1 MAILR
6 TDLQQSALWCGALL
20 TVVVLTTAACV
31 PLAAHDVGIQMDD
44 VESCRSQL
52 KADED
57 MRQVF
62 EASVKETLDKYGKTE
77 EAEAA
82 CLVEDQLYPDGWS
95 CREEL
100 RLLQDGLAKDLDE
113 LESSSRGP
121 TLLCLAVVWEAEN
134 KARRAW
140 SAYQLYAKETSSSLA
155 RIQALIHALS
165 VDTVGRFG
173 KELWLEEY
181 GVVLDAIEE
190 YRHTYGEDPDVVACY
205 EQMREFVVMDIDY
218 FTMSGP
224 HQTRAAY
231 LFVAF
236 YFDRFSEAEDNP
248 RFLLIRAKQLLGM
261 TADLG
266 PLTLERA
273 TEAERLLLRLLEL
286 APTGRYSEEAYE
298 VLEETQYEIK
308 YLSEEQRE

>member
-6 TDLQQSALWCGALL
+6 TDLQHSAPWYGVLLAVTLL
-20 TVVVLTTAACV
+20 TSPACMPQV
-31 PLAAHDVGIQMDD
+31 AHNAGIQMDD
-44 VESCRSQL
+44 VESCRVQL

-57 MRQVF
+57 MRQVY

-82 CLVEDQLYPDGWS
+82 CLVEDQLYPDGWA

-100 RLLQDGLAKDLDE
+100 RLLQDGLAKDLDVLDSTTRE
-113 LESSSRGP
+113 P
-121 TLLCLAVVWEAEN
+121 TLLCLAVVWKAEN
-134 KARRAW
+134 KVRRAW

-190 YRHTYGEDPDVVACY
+190 YRHTYGEDPDVVSSY

-218 FTMSGP
+218 FAISGP
-224 HQTRAAY
+224 HQSRTAY
-231 LFVAF
+231 LFEAF
-236 YFDRFSEAEDNP
+236 YFRRFSDAEDMP
-248 RFLLIRAKQLLGM
+248 RYLLLYAKALQNSSANM
-261 TADLG
+261 APT
-266 PLTLERA
+266 TLERA
-273 TEAERLLLRLLEL
+273 TEAERLLLRLLEI
-286 APTGRYSEEAYE
+286 APTGPFSEEAYE
-298 VLEETQYEIK
+298 LLEETRYQIK

>member
-82 CLVEDQLYPDGWS
+82 CLVEDQLYPDGWA

-100 RLLQDGLAKDLDE
+100 RLLQDGLAKDLDVLDSTTRE
-113 LESSSRGP
+113 P
-121 TLLCLAVVWEAEN
+121 TLLCLAVVWKAEN
-134 KARRAW
+134 KVRRAW

-190 YRHTYGEDPDVVACY
+190 YRHTYGEDPDVVSSY

-218 FTMSGP
+218 FAISGP
-224 HQTRAAY
+224 HQSRTAY
-231 LFVAF
+231 LFEAF
-236 YFDRFSEAEDNP
+236 YFRRFSDAEDMP
-248 RFLLIRAKQLLGM
+248 RYLLLYAKALQSSSANM
-261 TADLG
+261 APT
-266 PLTLERA
+266 TLERA
-273 TEAERLLLRLLEL
+273 TEAERLLLRLLEID
-286 APTGRYSEEAYE
+286 PEGPYSEEARE
-298 VLEETQYEIK
+298 VLDKTRYRIK
-308 YLSEEQRE
+308 SLSEDQRE

>member
-6 TDLQQSALWCGALL
+6 TDLQHSAPWYGVLLAVTLL
-20 TVVVLTTAACV
+20 TSPACMPQV
-31 PLAAHDVGIQMDD
+31 AHNAGIQMDD
-44 VESCRSQL
+44 VESCRVQL

-57 MRQVF
+57 MRQVY

-82 CLVEDQLYPDGWS
+82 CLVEDQLYSGGRA

-100 RLLQDGLAKDLDE
+100 RLLQDGLAKDLDVLDSTTRE
-113 LESSSRGP
+113 P

-134 KARRAW
+134 KGQRAW
-140 SAYQLYAKETSSSLA
+140 SAYQLYAKETSSLLA
-155 RIQALIHALS
+155 RIQALTHALS
-165 VDTVGRFG
+165 VDIGQFEV
-173 KELWLEEY
+173 ELWLQEY

-190 YRHTYGEDPDVVACY
+190 YRHTYGEHPDVVACY
-205 EQMREFVVMDIDY
+205 EQIRESVFRNTDY

>member
-6 TDLQQSALWCGALL
+6 TDLQHSAPWYGALL
-20 TVVVLTTAACV
+20 AVTLLTSPACMPQV
-31 PLAAHDVGIQMDD
+31 AHNAGIQMND
-44 VESCRSQL
+44 VESCRVQL

-82 CLVEDQLYPDGWS
+82 CLVEDQLYPDGWA

-100 RLLQDGLAKDLDE
+100 RLLQDGLAKDLDVLDSTTRE
-113 LESSSRGP
+113 P
-121 TLLCLAVVWEAEN
+121 TLLCLAVVWKAEN
-134 KARRAW
+134 KVRRAW

-190 YRHTYGEDPDVVACY
+190 YRHTYGEDPDVVSSY

-218 FTMSGP
+218 FAISGP
-224 HQTRAAY
+224 HQSRTAY
-231 LFVAF
+231 LFEAF
-236 YFDRFSEAEDNP
+236 YFRRFSDAEDMP
-248 RFLLIRAKQLLGM
+248 RYLLLYAKALQSSSANM
-261 TADLG
+261 APT
-266 PLTLERA
+266 TLERA

-286 APTGRYSEEAYE
+286 APTGPFSEEAYE
-298 VLEETQYEIK
+298 LLEETRYQIK

>member
-190 YRHTYGEDPDVVACY
+190 YRHTYGEDPDVVSSY

-218 FTMSGP
+218 FAISGP
-224 HQTRAAY
+224 HQSRTAY
-231 LFVAF
+231 LFEAF
-236 YFDRFSEAEDNP
+236 YFRRFSDAEDMP
-248 RFLLIRAKQLLGM
+248 RYLLLYAKALQSSSANM
-261 TADLG
+261 APT
-266 PLTLERA
+266 TLERA
-273 TEAERLLLRLLEL
+273 TEAERLLLRLLEI
-286 APTGRYSEEAYE
+286 APTGPFSEEAYE
-298 VLEETQYEIK
+298 LLEETRYQIK

>member
-52 KADED
+52 KADEG

-82 CLVEDQLYPDGWS
+82 CLVEDQLYPDGWA

-100 RLLQDGLAKDLDE
+100 RLLQDGLAKDLDVLDSTTRE
-113 LESSSRGP
+113 P
-121 TLLCLAVVWEAEN
+121 TLLCLAVVWKAEN
-134 KARRAW
+134 KVRRAW

-190 YRHTYGEDPDVVACY
+190 YRHTYGEDPDVVSSY

-218 FTMSGP
+218 FAISGP
-224 HQTRAAY
+224 HQSRTAY
-231 LFVAF
+231 LFEAF
-236 YFDRFSEAEDNP
+236 YFRRFSDAEDMP
-248 RFLLIRAKQLLGM
+248 RYLLLYAKALQSSSANM
-261 TADLG
+261 APT
-266 PLTLERA
+266 TLERA
-273 TEAERLLLRLLEL
+273 TEAERLLLRLLEID
-286 APTGRYSEEAYE
+286 PEGPYSEEARE
-298 VLEETQYEIK
+298 VLDKTRYRIK
-308 YLSEEQRE
+308 SLSEDQRE

>member
-1 MAILR
+1 MP
-6 TDLQQSALWCGALL
+6 Q
-20 TVVVLTTAACV
+20 V
-31 PLAAHDVGIQMDD
+31 AHNAGIQMNA
-44 VESCRSQL
+44 VESCRVPL

-57 MRQVF
+57 LRQVF

-82 CLVEDQLYPDGWS
+82 CLVEDQLYPDGWA

-100 RLLQDGLAKDLDE
+100 RLLQDGLAKDLDVLDSTTRE
-113 LESSSRGP
+113 P
-121 TLLCLAVVWEAEN
+121 TLLCLAVVWKAEN
-134 KARRAW
+134 KVRRAW

-190 YRHTYGEDPDVVACY
+190 YRHTYGEDPDVVSSY

-218 FTMSGP
+218 FAISGP
-224 HQTRAAY
+224 HQSRTAY
-231 LFVAF
+231 LFEAF
-236 YFDRFSEAEDNP
+236 YFRRFSDAEDMP
-248 RFLLIRAKQLLGM
+248 RYLLLYAKALQSSSANM
-261 TADLG
+261 APT
-266 PLTLERA
+266 TLERA
-273 TEAERLLLRLLEL
+273 TEAERLLLRLLEID
-286 APTGRYSEEAYE
+286 PEGPYSEEARE
-298 VLEETQYEIK
+298 VLDKTRYRIK

>member
-1 MAILR
+1 MP
-6 TDLQQSALWCGALL
+6 Q
-20 TVVVLTTAACV
+20 V
-31 PLAAHDVGIQMDD
+31 AHNAGIQMDD
-44 VESCRSQL
+44 VESCRVQL

-57 MRQVF
+57 MRQVY

-82 CLVEDQLYPDGWS
+82 CLVEDQLYSGGWV
-95 CREEL
+95 CHEEL
-100 RLLQDGLAKDLDE
+100 RLLQDGLAKDLDV
-113 LESSSRGP
+113 LESTTREP

-134 KARRAW
+134 KGQRAW
-140 SAYQLYAKETSSSLA
+140 SAYQLYAKETSSLLA
-155 RIQALIHALS
+155 RIQALTHALS
-165 VDTVGRFG
+165 VDIGQFEV
-173 KELWLEEY
+173 ELWLQEY

-190 YRHTYGEDPDVVACY
+190 YRHTYGEHPDVAACY
-205 EQMREFVVMDIDY
+205 EQIRESVFRNTDY

>member
-1 MAILR
+1 
-6 TDLQQSALWCGALL
+6 
-20 TVVVLTTAACV
+20 
-31 PLAAHDVGIQMDD
+31 MDD
-44 VESCRSQL
+44 VESCRVQL

-57 MRQVF
+57 MRQVY

-82 CLVEDQLYPDGWS
+82 CLVEDQLYSGGWV
-95 CREEL
+95 CHEEL
-100 RLLQDGLAKDLDE
+100 RLLQDGLAKDLDVLDSTTRE
-113 LESSSRGP
+113 P

-134 KARRAW
+134 KGQRAW
-140 SAYQLYAKETSSSLA
+140 SAYQLYAKETSSLLA
-155 RIQALIHALS
+155 RIQALTHALS
-165 VDTVGRFG
+165 VDIGQFEV
-173 KELWLEEY
+173 ELWLQEY

-190 YRHTYGEDPDVVACY
+190 YRHTYGEHPDVAACY
-205 EQMREFVVMDIDY
+205 EQIRESVFRNTDY

>member
-1 MAILR
+1 MP
-6 TDLQQSALWCGALL
+6 Q
-20 TVVVLTTAACV
+20 V
-31 PLAAHDVGIQMDD
+31 AHNAGIQMDD
-44 VESCRSQL
+44 VESCRVQL

-57 MRQVF
+57 MRQVY

-82 CLVEDQLYPDGWS
+82 CLVEDQLYSGGRA

-100 RLLQDGLAKDLDE
+100 RLLQDGLAKDLDVLDSTTRE
-113 LESSSRGP
+113 P

-134 KARRAW
+134 KGQRAW
-140 SAYQLYAKETSSSLA
+140 SAYQLYAKETSSLLA
-155 RIQALIHALS
+155 RIQALTHALS
-165 VDTVGRFG
+165 VDIGQFEV
-173 KELWLEEY
+173 ELWLQEY

-190 YRHTYGEDPDVVACY
+190 YRHTYGEHPDVAACY
-205 EQMREFVVMDIDY
+205 EQIRESVFRNTDY